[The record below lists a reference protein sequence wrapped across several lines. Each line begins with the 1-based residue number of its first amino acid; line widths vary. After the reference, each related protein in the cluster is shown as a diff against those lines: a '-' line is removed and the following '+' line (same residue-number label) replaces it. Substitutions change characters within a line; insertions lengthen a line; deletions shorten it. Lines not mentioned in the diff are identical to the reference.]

1 MQQATCWF
9 NIAKWEEEKKE
20 KAAKA
25 SQIETEVQE
34 LRDQVGDLTD
44 KLDTTER
51 AHSKLIPISTDY
63 AHHNGSREFVV
74 AVPDAKNVDGSKK
87 YPLDVRMNTHVT
99 KVTFDETEN
108 PPRAPG
114 VEFLEREHIYKAS
127 PMSRSA
133 LPDTPGSATASCEVI
148 LSGGLEE
155 MDGELERLSQDL
167 SDVQTGEGIDVVE
180 EQKIWSQVEPRH
192 YRPIAEKRKM

>member
-1 MQQATCWF
+1 
-9 NIAKWEEEKKE
+9 
-20 KAAKA
+20 
-25 SQIETEVQE
+25 V
-34 LRDQVGDLTD
+34 
-44 KLDTTER
+44 KLPR
-51 AHSKLIPISTDY
+51 CNGPFPGYYQIPISTDY

-148 LSGGLEE
+148 LSGGVCIFRAQCL
-155 MDGELERLSQDL
+155 LL
-167 SDVQTGEGIDVVE
+167 V
-180 EQKIWSQVEPRH
+180 
-192 YRPIAEKRKM
+192 